1 MQESLLHECFN
12 IPSEKSCLVNFRA
25 RKTFNIR
32 SPTPESLSANS
43 EQKELPNVVA
53 NSLGWASFM
62 FVSTNPRYQMVN
74 AVEQVA
80 SPAQLQGCLA
90 HKKHPPP

>member
-1 MQESLLHECFN
+1 M
-12 IPSEKSCLVNFRA
+12 
-25 RKTFNIR
+25 
-32 SPTPESLSANS
+32 
-43 EQKELPNVVA
+43 VA

-80 SPAQLQGCLA
+80 SPAPLDQRLTTSLWGFG
-90 HKKHPPP
+90 